1 MSRIIDPIA
10 DVLGE
15 WCTGV
20 NVGGVAFKLCLAL
33 LLGAIVGCE
42 RATKRHAAGL
52 RTFMLV
58 SLVSSLAAMIDA
70 YLINELHAS
79 FSFVIGATVIGI
91 AIVSSNTILYS
102 SKSQL
107 KGLTTSIAL
116 WGMCFVA
123 VLIGLDLYTAALI
136 TFVAFVACLSLFM
149 RLEYGFKRR
158 SNHFEIH
165 LELKSKTSLTDFIA
179 TVRKLGLKIDDIEF
193 NTAYLNS
200 GLYVYSV
207 ALTIVSGNFKKFV
220 KHDDIIAAISQL
232 DYVNYVEELIN

>member
-1 MSRIIDPIA
+1 MDPIA
-10 DVLGE
+10 KLLGS
-15 WCTGV
+15 WCLGFNTWGV
-20 NVGGVAFKLCLAL
+20 VIKLALSL
-33 LLGAIVGCE
+33 LLGAVIGCE

-58 SLVSSLAAMIDA
+58 SLVSTLAAMIDV
-70 YLINELHAS
+70 YLVSKVGAS
-79 FSFVIGATVIGI
+79 FSLVIGATVIGI

-107 KGLTTSIAL
+107 KGLTTSVAL

-123 VLIGLDLYTAALI
+123 VLIGLDLYTAGLI
-136 TFVAFVACLSLFM
+136 SFVAFVISLKLLM
-149 RLEYGFKRR
+149 KVEYGFKRR

-179 TVRKLGLKIDDIEF
+179 TVRKLGLKIDDIEL

-200 GLYVYSV
+200 GLYVYSI
-207 ALTIVSGNFKKFV
+207 ALTIFSGNFKKFV
-220 KHDDIIAAISQL
+220 KHDDIIAALSQL
-232 DYVNYVEELIN
+232 DYVNYVEELD